1 MAITVNSN
9 ISALIAQNNLI
20 KSNNGLNNVLQQL
33 STGLRINS
41 AKDDAAGLAISV
53 GMTNQIKG
61 NTQASNN
68 IQDGLNLMTTAEGGM
83 SVVTNHLTRIRELCV
98 QAANEIYNTQN
109 KISTLNEIKQR
120 ISDIDVQAQS
130 FNFNGI
136 PLLDGTKQH
145 LFLQFGAGTDPTLNS
160 LDIGATLTNMRITS
174 GAAVTGGKLGLNVNL
189 KVTTAAVAASGY
201 KSVSNWTPDDIMA
214 YMKNIDKALDR
225 ITTDRSLLG
234 AYSNRLQANYDG
246 LIQSNQNLETSKS
259 RVLDIDMAAA
269 STQMVKYQILQQS
282 TTSVLGQANNVPQL
296 ALQLLRGGG

>member
-20 KSNNGLNNVLQQL
+20 RNNDGLNHVLQQL

-61 NTQASNN
+61 NDKAANN
-68 IQDGLNLMTTAEGGM
+68 IQDGLNLMATAEGGM
-83 SVVTNHLTRIRELCV
+83 NIVTNHLTRVRELCV

-120 ISDIDVQAQS
+120 ISDIDIQAQS
-130 FNFNGI
+130 FNFNDI
-136 PLLDGTKQH
+136 PLLDGTKTS
-145 LFLQFGAGTDPTLNS
+145 LRLQFGAGTDPALNS
-160 LDIGATLTNMRITS
+160 LDIGSTLTNMRIT
-174 GAAVTGGKLGLNVNL
+174 ANGLDVDL
-189 KVTTAAVAASGY
+189 KVTTSA
-201 KSVSNWTPDDIMA
+201 K
-214 YMKNIDKALDR
+214 

-234 AYSNRLQANYDG
+234 AYSNRLQANYDA
-246 LIQSNQNLETSKS
+246 LIESNQYIEQSKS
-259 RVLDIDMAAA
+259 RVLDVDMARA

-282 TTSVLGQANNVPQL
+282 TTSVLSQANQVPQL
-296 ALQLLRGGG
+296 ALSLLRG